1 MIPQIPE
8 SVIADSAAAVFS
20 AAEYVRGRPSI
31 IGRIYRWVRDLF
43 SPLGDA
49 TGSSPALYWSLII
62 GGGLLGLLLVGRA
75 VYLAHRRRAGRATES
90 GGRQA
95 AGLGGRPGDPW
106 RAAEALAA
114 SGDFTAAAHSL
125 YLALLEGI
133 ARRERLRLHPAM
145 TVGDY
150 ARALRARSSG
160 LFARFREFATSYETV
175 VYGTGTCDRERYE
188 RLRALALPIV
198 QADG

>member
-1 MIPQIPE
+1 MILQIPE

-20 AAEYVRGRPSI
+20 AAEYVRGRPSL

-43 SPLGDA
+43 PPLGDA

-62 GGGLLGLLLVGRA
+62 GGGLLAMLLVGRA
-75 VYLAHRRRAGRATES
+75 VYLARARQARRASDPAD
-90 GGRQA
+90 RQA
-95 AGLGGRPGDPW
+95 GRPGIRSGDPW
-106 RAAEALAA
+106 RDAEALAG
-114 SGDFTAAAHSL
+114 SGDFTAAAHLL
-125 YLALLEGI
+125 YLALLHAI

-160 LFARFREFATSYETV
+160 FFSRFREFATSYETV

-188 RLRALALPIV
+188 RLRTLALPIV
-198 QADG
+198 HADG